1 MSESRG
7 VHERLERLEQ
17 DVRTL
22 QAENR
27 QNDSLRRIEST
38 LNRVVVLMERL
49 TNKGAVMSQE
59 LEALRA
65 EVAETKTVQESAVR
79 LIEGISARIQAAID
93 AGGKPEDFIAMKDEL
108 DAANAALSAAVE
120 ANTPT
125 G

>member
-1 MSESRG
+1 MPERRE
-7 VHERLERLEQ
+7 VHERLDRLEQ

-22 QAENR
+22 QAERR
-27 QNDSLRRIEST
+27 QDDSLRRIEST
-38 LNRVVVLMERL
+38 LNRVAGLTERL
-49 TNKGAVMSQE
+49 TNQGAAMSQE

-65 EVAETKTVQESAVR
+65 EVAETKMVQESAVR

-93 AGGKPEDFIAMKDEL
+93 AGGKPEDFVAMKEEL

>member
-49 TNKGAVMSQE
+49 TNQGAVMSQE